1 MAHIPERMCV
11 VCRAHKSIGEL
22 IRFSVDPLTNT
33 LVPDTDTKSMGRGA
47 YICRDIKCIE
57 KSKKKHILE
66 RHLKCDVSDA
76 AMQRAEE
83 LI

>member
-11 VCRAHKSIGEL
+11 VCRAHKNVEDL
-22 IRFSVDPLTNT
+22 IRFGVDPSTNT
-33 LVPDTDTKSMGRGA
+33 PSPDTGVKSMGRGA

-57 KSKKKHILE
+57 KSQKKHILE
-66 RHLKCDVSDA
+66 RHLKCNMSDTA
-76 AMQRAEE
+76 YKQAVE